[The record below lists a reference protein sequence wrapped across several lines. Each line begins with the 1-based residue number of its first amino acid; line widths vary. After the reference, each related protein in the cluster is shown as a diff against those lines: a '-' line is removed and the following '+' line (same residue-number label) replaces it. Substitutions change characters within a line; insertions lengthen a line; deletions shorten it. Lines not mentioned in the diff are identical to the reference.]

1 MRTIIAGSRSV
12 TDYEVLMS
20 AMMATAEEG
29 WEITQVISGGAAG
42 ADKLGEEFARIC
54 ELPLR
59 VFPADW
65 KSHGKAAGV
74 IRNIEMA
81 QNADALVALWD
92 GQSKGTAHM
101 IRIAKERGL
110 KVYVHRVDAA

>member
-1 MRTIIAGSRSV
+1 MRTIIAGSRNI
-12 TDYEVLMS
+12 TDYEVLMT
-20 AMMATAEEG
+20 AMIATAGMG
-29 WEITQVISGGAAG
+29 WEITQIISGGAVG
-42 ADKLGEEFARIC
+42 ADKLGEQFARHC

-65 KSHGKAAGV
+65 KAHGKAAGV

-92 GQSKGTAHM
+92 GQSKGAAHM
-101 IRIAKERGL
+101 IRIATERGL
-110 KVYVHRVDAA
+110 KVYVHRTDT